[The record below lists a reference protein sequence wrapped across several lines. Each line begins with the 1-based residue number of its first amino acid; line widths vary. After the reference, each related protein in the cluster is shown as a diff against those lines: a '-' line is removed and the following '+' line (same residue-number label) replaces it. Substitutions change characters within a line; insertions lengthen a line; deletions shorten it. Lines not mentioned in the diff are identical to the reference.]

1 MGFRNLWDFNQA
13 LFSKFGWWILTGK
26 DCLCVKVLRAKYK
39 IRNNW
44 LTHSYHGHASP
55 FWKSL
60 LGIKHIIAKAAC
72 IVLGS
77 GDSIKIWFDPWI
89 PDLPGYIPSPKVDV
103 NPDLALVVSQ
113 LFSSNHSRWDIHKLN
128 YFFDETVFGL
138 ILKIPIPIN
147 QSEDSWSWIVTNS
160 RSFSASLLI
169 GCDR

>member
-89 PDLPGYIPSPKVDV
+89 PDLPGYIPSPKVDA
-103 NPDLALVVSQ
+103 NPDLSLVVSQ

-128 YFFDETVFGL
+128 YFFDETVVGL

-160 RSFSASLLI
+160 RSFSAKSAYWL
-169 GCDR
+169 